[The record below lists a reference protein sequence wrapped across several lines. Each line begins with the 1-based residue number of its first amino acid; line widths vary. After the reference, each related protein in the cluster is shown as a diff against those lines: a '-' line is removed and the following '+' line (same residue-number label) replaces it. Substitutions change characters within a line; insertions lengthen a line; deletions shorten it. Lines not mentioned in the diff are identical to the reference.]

1 MAEKNAW
8 RIEQDS
14 IGNREVPQN
23 AYYGIQTLRAEGN
36 FPITGLALHRE
47 FIKSLACVKK
57 AAAIANRDA
66 GRLEP
71 RIADAII
78 RACDE
83 IAAGKLH
90 NQFVVDPI
98 QGGAG
103 TSMNMNANEVIANRA
118 IELLGGTKGDY
129 ALVHP
134 NDHVNCGQSTND
146 VIPTAGKLTTLRL
159 LEGLRK
165 ELIAV
170 QKAFD
175 SKAKAFDG
183 IIKMGRTQMQ
193 DAVPVRLGQEFM
205 AYADSVKRS
214 IRRMDI
220 AAQEMKTLNM
230 GGTAIGTGIN
240 ADRTYFKNVVPI
252 LCEVSGMDFQQ
263 ADDLIDATMHL
274 DPFAAVSGAVK
285 ACAVTLSKISN
296 DLRLMSSGPRTG
308 FGEINLPARQ
318 NGSSIM
324 PGKVN
329 PVIPEV
335 VNQAA
340 FFVIGNDMTITMAA
354 EAGQLELNAFEPII
368 FHCLFQSIDTLTHA
382 VHTLTENCV
391 MGITANAERCRSLL
405 ESSVGTIT
413 ALVPYIGYQHA
424 ADIAKRAIHSGVPVR
439 NLILEEKLLSEEEL
453 NKALDPVSLTHP
465 SIPGSEMQK

>member
-8 RIEQDS
+8 RIERDS

-47 FIKSLACVKK
+47 FINSLACVKK

-66 GRLEP
+66 GRLES

-165 ELIAV
+165 ELIAL

-205 AYADSVKRS
+205 AYADSVNDRIDLS
-214 IRRMDI
+214 GHDGRTVLPCREIDFT
-220 AAQEMKTLNM
+220 E
-230 GGTAIGTGIN
+230 TG
-240 ADRTYFKNVVPI
+240 
-252 LCEVSGMDFQQ
+252 
-263 ADDLIDATMHL
+263 
-274 DPFAAVSGAVK
+274 SGAGGHEAK
-285 ACAVTLSKISN
+285 
-296 DLRLMSSGPRTG
+296 
-308 FGEINLPARQ
+308 
-318 NGSSIM
+318 
-324 PGKVN
+324 
-329 PVIPEV
+329 
-335 VNQAA
+335 
-340 FFVIGNDMTITMAA
+340 VIGN
-354 EAGQLELNAFEPII
+354 F
-368 FHCLFQSIDTLTHA
+368 
-382 VHTLTENCV
+382 
-391 MGITANAERCRSLL
+391 
-405 ESSVGTIT
+405 
-413 ALVPYIGYQHA
+413 
-424 ADIAKRAIHSGVPVR
+424 
-439 NLILEEKLLSEEEL
+439 
-453 NKALDPVSLTHP
+453 
-465 SIPGSEMQK
+465 